1 MPDERLDSMQQG
13 IAPAPES
20 PEAKRA
26 DEERRAENVRNPLE
40 MESAMGGTSD
50 AEGAGDAASL
60 DAALRVGLADD
71 ATRQTGSADDAG
83 GADQQ
88 ARTVQE
94 TREAGLRAQGGGSSD
109 EGDIRKASGPG
120 RR

>member
-1 MPDERLDSMQQG
+1 MPDERLDSMKQG

-20 PEAKRA
+20 PEAQRA

-50 AEGAGDAASL
+50 SERAGDEASM

-71 ATRQTGSADDAG
+71 ATRQTGSADDTG
-83 GADQQ
+83 GTDQNS
-88 ARTVQE
+88 RTVQE

-109 EGDIRKASGPG
+109 EGDIRQASGPAP
-120 RR
+120 R